1 MKLCCVLISLVLTG
15 CAALNARWYKP
26 GASQQEFA
34 QDQFG
39 CMSGSQMQ
47 VSTTNVNGTGSTY
60 YGAGNTTCN
69 TYGSTTNCSSGGGYS
84 QPGYVS
90 GSSASYTTTNM
101 PLFQACMRAQGYV
114 WTNQAD
120 VERYE
125 ANQQAQ
131 RDTAGQ
137 VQRDRAT
144 QAERARQEAES
155 VARHRE
161 QAAAGVAAL
170 RAAAAAAGISNERY
184 AAAQARCRAKAGD
197 DEPVCNELDA
207 NDVIRS
213 EAVAAKQL

>member
-1 MKLCCVLISLVLTG
+1 MKFFCVLISLVLTG
-15 CAALNARWYKP
+15 CAALNAGWYKP

-34 QDQFG
+34 RDQFG

-47 VSTTNVNGTGSTY
+47 VSTSNVNGTGSTY
-60 YGAGNTTCN
+60 YGAENTTCN

-84 QPGYVS
+84 QPGHIS

-131 RDTAGQ
+131 RDTAEHG
-137 VQRDRAT
+137 RAT
-144 QAERARQEAES
+144 RAERARQLAES
-155 VARHRE
+155 DERHRE

-207 NDVIRS
+207 NDVIQS
-213 EAVAAKQL
+213 EAVAASQH

>member
-1 MKLCCVLISLVLTG
+1 MKLFCVLISLVLTG
-15 CAALNARWYKP
+15 CAALNAGWYKP

-60 YGAGNTTCN
+60 YGAENTTCN

-101 PLFQACMRAQGYV
+101 PLFQACMRAHGYV

-120 VERYE
+120 VER
-125 ANQQAQ
+125 
-131 RDTAGQ
+131 
-137 VQRDRAT
+137 DRK
-144 QAERARQEAES
+144 S
-155 VARHRE
+155 V
-161 QAAAGVAAL
+161 V
-170 RAAAAAAGISNERY
+170 
-184 AAAQARCRAKAGD
+184 
-197 DEPVCNELDA
+197 
-207 NDVIRS
+207 
-213 EAVAAKQL
+213 

>member
-1 MKLCCVLISLVLTG
+1 MKLFCVLLSFVLTG
-15 CAALNARWYKP
+15 CAVLNAGWYKP

-60 YGAGNTTCN
+60 YGAENTTCN
-69 TYGSTTNCSSGGGYS
+69 TYGSTTNCSSGGGYT

-101 PLFQACMRAQGYV
+101 PLFQACMRARGYV

-131 RDTAGQ
+131 A
-137 VQRDRAT
+137 
-144 QAERARQEAES
+144 QAERDRLSAER
-155 VARHRE
+155 VTQQRE
-161 QAAAGVAAL
+161 RAVTGPAAAV
-170 RAAAAAAGISNERY
+170 AAGISNERY
-184 AAAQARCRAKAGD
+184 AAAQARCRAKAGEN
-197 DEPVCNELDA
+197 EPVCNELNA